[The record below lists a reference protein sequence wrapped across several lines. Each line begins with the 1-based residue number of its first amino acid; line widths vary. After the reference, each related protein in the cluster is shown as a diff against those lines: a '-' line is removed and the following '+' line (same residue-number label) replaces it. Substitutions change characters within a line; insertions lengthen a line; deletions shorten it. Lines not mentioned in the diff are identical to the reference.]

1 VLRILTWLVGA
12 AVASG
17 IFGCAMLVKS
27 EIKVLLVVTCK
38 SVLRVY
44 FGEARSVSGKGRVHC
59 NGTEVCSQRD
69 GGKSGREPF
78 LAPKN
83 RKKGVNVV
91 RRPRQWL
98 RASVD
103 MCNAR

>member
-1 VLRILTWLVGA
+1 MLRILTWLVGA

-17 IFGCAMLVKS
+17 IFGCALLVKS
-27 EIKVLLVVTCK
+27 EIKGHLVVTCK

-44 FGEARSVSGKGRVHC
+44 FGEARSVSGKGRMHW

-78 LAPKN
+78 LGPEKQ
-83 RKKGVNVV
+83 KKG
-91 RRPRQWL
+91 
-98 RASVD
+98 
-103 MCNAR
+103 CKCG

>member
-1 VLRILTWLVGA
+1 MLRILTWLVGA

-17 IFGCAMLVKS
+17 IFCCAMLVKS

-59 NGTEVCSQRD
+59 NGTEVCSRRD
-69 GGKSGREPF
+69 EEQKWARALFGPDKQ
-78 LAPKN
+78 
-83 RKKGVNVV
+83 KKRCKCG
-91 RRPRQWL
+91 
-98 RASVD
+98 
-103 MCNAR
+103 